1 MNVPSIY
8 DTERYQIL
16 SVSGT
21 YICPPGCKY
30 IHVEAVGAGG
40 SGART
45 IGLVSGGSG
54 GSGGY
59 FKKYYTA
66 ANYAY
71 TIGTGGAGIV
81 TLGGIGAVGGGTVFN
96 VDTAGG
102 GAGGALLTGGV
113 GGIVTI
119 TSALLSRSGI
129 TGLLGTKT
137 AGSVIFGTEVGSGG
151 FGAKSTDLGSTAGKN
166 GLIIVTEFY

>member
-8 DTERYQIL
+8 DTEKYQIL

-21 YICPPGCKY
+21 YTCPPGCKY
-30 IHVEAVGAGG
+30 IQVEAVGAGG

-45 IGLVSGGSG
+45 TGLVSGGSG

-71 TIGTGGAGIV
+71 TIGTGGAAVI
-81 TLGGIGAVGGGTVFN
+81 TLGGLGLAGGATSFS
-96 VDTAGG
+96 VDSAGG
-102 GAGGALLTGGV
+102 GAGGALLTGGI
-113 GGIVTI
+113 GGAVTAAN
-119 TSALLSRSGI
+119 ALLKKVGL
-129 TGLLGTKT
+129 TGLLGSKT
-137 AGSVIFGTEVGSGG
+137 GGTLLFGTEIGSGG
-151 FGAKSTDLGSTAGKN
+151 FGAKSIDLGSTAGNN